1 MIEAASVMMVVAFAT
16 KTSPLPVSLA
26 RLQPVVLV
34 DVDLQQSS
42 PAGKE
47 APNSEAETA
56 ASDQLKQVGG
66 RVLAR

>member
-1 MIEAASVMMVVAFAT
+1 MKVEAFAT

-34 DVDLQQSS
+34 DVDLQQSLT
-42 PAGKE
+42 AKE
-47 APNSEAETA
+47 ASNSEAETA
-56 ASDQLKQVGG
+56 ANGQLKQVEG

>member
-1 MIEAASVMMVVAFAT
+1 MIEAVSVMKVVAFAT

-34 DVDLQQSS
+34 DVDLRQSS

-47 APNSEAETA
+47 APNSKAETA
-56 ASDQLKQVGG
+56 GNDQLKQVGG